1 MTTVSG
7 DDVPTVDLTVA
18 RRQLVLFIVVL
29 SSAAYNAATF
39 TATAI
44 LPQMQGAMSAT
55 QDEISWTVTFNI
67 LATAVVTPMTGW
79 LISAFGRRTVMVG
92 SLAGFT
98 AASLL
103 CGLAHSLDDL
113 ILWRVLQG
121 AFGAPLLPLGQ
132 ALILDAFPR
141 RQHAM
146 AISVFG
152 MANTAG
158 PIIGPM
164 LAGVLSDYYGW
175 RWGFYMI
182 VPVALL
188 ATIGARLIL
197 PPDEESQ
204 PTSLDWTGFLSLSV
218 AIAAMQIIL
227 SRGQRLDWFESTEI
241 TVATFVG
248 VVAFYVFLVHSLT
261 AKNPF
266 LDLRLLLDRNFALGL
281 LLVGLFGMVNFTPM
295 VLLPPLLQSH
305 LGYTDRLIGIMI
317 GWRGV
322 GVATGFF
329 LAMMTGRFD
338 PRITMI
344 VGFGVQIFSGV
355 WLMAINLDVE
365 FTTLALN
372 AFLQGTAVG
381 LIWAP
386 IATTAFWTITS
397 RSRPEAAA
405 MFHLVR
411 NIASSFFISICVA
424 IVVRATGANYSRLVE
439 NVSPYSKQL
448 MLTPVFG
455 GWNTES
461 ATGLAALSKEINRQA
476 AMIAYTN
483 AFFIYTLISLS
494 AIPLALLVR
503 RMKEQQD

>member
-1 MTTVSG
+1 MTTMSG
-7 DDVPTVDLTVA
+7 DDVAAATLTVA
-18 RRQLVLFIVVL
+18 RRHLVLFIVVL

-44 LPQMQGAMSAT
+44 LPQMQGAMAAT

-67 LATAVVTPMTGW
+67 LATAIVTPMTGW
-79 LISAFGRRTVMVG
+79 LNSSFGRRMVMVW

-98 AASLL
+98 VASLL
-103 CGLAHSLDDL
+103 CGLAHTLDEL
-113 ILWRVLQG
+113 VLWRMLQG

-132 ALILDAFPR
+132 TIILDVFPR

-146 AISVFG
+146 VIAVFG

-164 LAGVLSDYYGW
+164 LAGFLADYYGW

-182 VPVALL
+182 VPVATL
-188 ATIGARLIL
+188 ATIGTRFIL
-197 PPDEESQ
+197 PADNESK
-204 PTSLDWTGFLSLSV
+204 PSSLDWTGFLSLSI

-241 TVATFVG
+241 IVATFIG
-248 VVAFYVFLVHSLT
+248 MVAFYIFLAHSLT
-261 AKNPF
+261 AKKPF
-266 LDLRLLLDRNFALGL
+266 LDLRLLLDRNFAIGL
-281 LLVGLFGMVNFTPM
+281 LLVGMFGMVNITPM

-305 LGYTDRLIGIMI
+305 LGYTDRLIGLIV

-322 GVATGFF
+322 GVAAGFF
-329 LAMMTGRFD
+329 LVMMTGRLD

-344 VGFGVQIFSGV
+344 VGFGVQIVSGA
-355 WLMAINLDVE
+355 WLMAINLDVDF
-365 FTTLALN
+365 FTFALN

-386 IATTAFWTITS
+386 IATTAFWTLPAAS
-397 RSRPEAAA
+397 RAEAASI
-405 MFHLVR
+405 FHLTR

-424 IVVRATGANYSRLVE
+424 EIVRATGANYSRLVE
-439 NVSPYSKQL
+439 HVSPYSKPIL
-448 MLTPVFG
+448 LGPAMV
-455 GWNTES
+455 GWNMES
-461 ATGLAALSKEINRQA
+461 LSGLAALSKEINRQA

-483 AFFIYTLISLS
+483 AFYIYTLVSLS

-503 RMKEQQD
+503 KVQERG